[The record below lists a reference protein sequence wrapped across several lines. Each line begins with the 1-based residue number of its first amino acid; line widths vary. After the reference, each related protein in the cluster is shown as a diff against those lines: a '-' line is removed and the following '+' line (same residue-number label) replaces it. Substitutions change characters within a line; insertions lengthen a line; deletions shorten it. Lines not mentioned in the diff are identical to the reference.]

1 MKAPVLVIL
10 FNRPD
15 LTAELF
21 EIIEKNCSDRRVYI
35 AIDGPRLN
43 NNSDAQL
50 CNAVVKIASD
60 FRSLHSENCKL
71 LMQTSN
77 LGCGLGVKTAID
89 WFFENEEMGIILEDD
104 CHPCADFFSFQDE
117 MLLRY
122 RDDYDVSIIA
132 GVNFIPHPLRVE
144 QDCYFSKYTFI
155 WGWGTWKRMWNKYIF
170 YLKKDNAEEYKK
182 AIDEFCDDK
191 NECLFWNNILNSL
204 VDTKNPYTWDFQ
216 LLFASWKWK
225 CNAVCPSKNLII
237 NKGMRA
243 DATHTVANN
252 ASYVNAHECGLI
264 FPIQRPVSYN
274 KTIDALLFYYH
285 ILEAK
290 NDRIKKLFLEQEQSR
305 ASSLDQ
311 PVEDSKKNFPIILGI
326 KELFRKFFTQNT
338 QKKDTSYSEP
348 NSELV
353 QKSSSLATD
362 WKDKYDV
369 GRDSYGSPR
378 IFSWGER
385 STLKVGKF
393 CSIAEEVKIFL
404 GGNHR
409 SDWVTTFPFSA
420 LWPSAT
426 HITGHPA
433 TRGDVVIG
441 HDVWIGYGATILS
454 GVTIG
459 NGAVIGAFSVVA
471 KDVPPYSVVVGNP
484 AKVVKKRFT
493 EDKIEILQE
502 LRWWD
507 WDNEKLIYAM
517 ESLLCSDVYK
527 LMDIGNKFDK
537 NKAND

>member
-1 MKAPVLVIL
+1 MKPAVLLIL

-15 LTAELF
+15 LTEELF
-21 EIIEKNCSDRRVYI
+21 SIIEKNCDHRKIYI
-35 AIDGPRLN
+35 AIDGPRQN
-43 NNSDAQL
+43 NDSDTNL
-50 CNAVVKIASD
+50 CAEVVHMANNFASEHKD
-60 FRSLHSENCKL
+60 HCRL
-71 LMQTSN
+71 LIQRKN

-117 MLLRY
+117 MLLRH
-122 RDDYDVSIIA
+122 RDDCDISIIT

-144 QDCYFSKYTFI
+144 QDCYLSKYTFI
-155 WGWGTWKRMWNKYIF
+155 WGWGTWKRMWNKYLF
-170 YLKKDNAEEYKK
+170 YLKNSNYEELIQ
-182 AIDEFCDDK
+182 AIHELCDDK
-191 NECLFWNNILNSL
+191 NERIFWNHILKSL
-204 VDTKNPYTWDFQ
+204 VDNKNPYTWDFQ

-225 CNAVCPSKNLII
+225 CKALCPARNLII
-237 NKGMRA
+237 NKGMRG
-243 DATHTVANN
+243 DATHTIANN
-252 ASYVNAHECGLI
+252 TSFVNKHESGLL
-264 FPIQRPVSYN
+264 FPIEQPASYN

-290 NDRIKKLFLEQEQSR
+290 NDRVKKLFLEQEQSQT
-305 ASSLDQ
+305 SSLDQ
-311 PVEDSKKNFPIILGI
+311 PVEDSKKFHKIKFI
-326 KELFRKFFTQNT
+326 KELLSKILNHPPQKNPIKYSRK
-338 QKKDTSYSEP
+338 KSEV
-348 NSELV
+348 V
-353 QKSSSLATD
+353 QKSLSVATD
-362 WKDKYDV
+362 WRDKYDV

-426 HITGHPA
+426 HITGHPT

-493 EDKIEILQE
+493 EDKIAILQE

-507 WDNEKLIYAM
+507 WENEKLIYAI
-517 ESLLCSDVYK
+517 ESLLCYDVYK
-527 LMDIGNKFDK
+527 LMEISNKFDK